1 MEEKNS
7 QLNVENKIGYT
18 AYTEDT
24 SAEQIEVKGIDTRGR
39 QVLTILSVLST
50 LICIIAIIP
59 LIVSI
64 IGYRKREKNSQTEE
78 EKMQNKKKKRKCI
91 IAIIIVI
98 MILGIN
104 FIYGEI
110 TSYTYKPI
118 IYLYPEETTQLTV
131 TLGKPENITCSYPK
145 YDNDGWQVIAN
156 PNGDLEDV
164 KTGRKLYALYWEG
177 INNNNANLKEGFV
190 VKSEDTI
197 SFLEEKLAVLGL
209 NERESEEFIVYWL
222 PKLQENKYNLIRFAT
237 KEEIDEDMPL
247 QFSKQPDTVIRV
259 LMQYKGLNNYKEI
272 PEQKLETPERK
283 GFVAVEW
290 GGTEI
295 K

>member
-1 MEEKNS
+1 MQEKNS
-7 QLNVENKIGYT
+7 QVNAENKIGYT
-18 AYTEDT
+18 IIDGK
-24 SAEQIEVKGIDTRGR
+24 QIEVEGINYKGR
-39 QVLTILSVLST
+39 QAITILSVLST

-64 IGYRKREKNSQTEE
+64 IKYRKREKNSQTEE
-78 EKMQNKKKKRKCI
+78 EKTQNKKKKRKYI

-98 MILGIN
+98 IILGIN
-104 FIYGEI
+104 FIYEEI
-110 TSYTYKPI
+110 TSFTLKPI
-118 IYLYPEETTQLTV
+118 IYLYPEETTQLKV
-131 TLGKPENITCSYPK
+131 TLGEPEKITCSYPK
-145 YDNDGWQVIAN
+145 YDNDGWQVIAH
-156 PNGDLEDV
+156 PNGELEDI

-177 INNNNANLKEGFV
+177 INNNKAKLKEGFV

-197 SFLEEKLAVLGL
+197 NFLEEKLAILGL
-209 NERESEEFIVYWL
+209 TERESEEFIVYWL

-237 KEEIDEDMPL
+237 KEEINEDMPL

-259 LMQYKGLNNYKEI
+259 LMQYKSLNNYKEI

-283 GFVAVEW
+283 GFVVVEW